1 MLGYIA
7 NSDDHWG
14 SHIQSPPMN
23 GLLVQHG
30 AGGIET
36 DGIFLTPIE
45 TRIYFM
51 NQP

>member
-1 MLGYIA
+1 MQGE
-7 NSDDHWG
+7 S
-14 SHIQSPPMN
+14 MN